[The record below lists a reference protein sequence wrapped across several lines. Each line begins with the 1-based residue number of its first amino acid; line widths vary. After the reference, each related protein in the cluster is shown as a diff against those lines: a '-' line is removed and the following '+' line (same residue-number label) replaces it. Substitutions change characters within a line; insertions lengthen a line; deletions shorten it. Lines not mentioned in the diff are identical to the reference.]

1 MTLWGNSTAEKAFAL
16 NRTFRDHLS
25 GADWEGILGSAK
37 VRRLRKGGQ
46 LMRQGAEGD
55 TVSFLKEGTVRID
68 QDGKLIVLRHS
79 GDLLGDMAVF
89 GRRRLRTA
97 TVTAYTDCEVVTL
110 AGERFRSRAFQDAYG
125 PAIWS
130 YVIGRQWETQVLSR
144 SDDNVARL
152 AWLLAPLL
160 DNEEL
165 AVSGPDGV
173 HLRVA
178 QKDLADCLA
187 IGPKLLRQLTAQ
199 PPFGGMPEGR
209 RKLTLVTDP
218 EGLLA
223 AAARLGG
230 LP

>member
-1 MTLWGNSTAEKAFAL
+1 MTLWGNSTAEQAFGL

-25 GADWEGILGSAK
+25 DTDWEGILGSAK
-37 VRRLRKGGQ
+37 VRWIRKGEQ
-46 LMRQGAEGD
+46 LMRQGAEGHS
-55 TVSFLKEGTVRID
+55 VSFLKKGAVRID
-68 QDGKLIVLRHS
+68 QDGKLIVLRHP
-79 GDLLGDMAVF
+79 GDLLGDMAVY
-89 GRRRLRTA
+89 GRRPRTA

-110 AGERFRSRAFQDAYG
+110 GAELFRSRAFQDAYG
-125 PAIWS
+125 AAIWS
-130 YVIGRQWETQVLSR
+130 YVIGRQLETQVLSR
-144 SDDNVARL
+144 SGDNVARL

-187 IGPKLLRQLTAQ
+187 IGPKLLRQLTAL